1 MAAQNPIKWRIQPD
15 EYNTQML
22 TNYRNVNEGEMKWK
36 EKIKENKRE
45 REREKVT
52 WKLMDRFDK

>member
-36 EKIKENKRE
+36 KKKKKE
-45 REREKVT
+45 REREKVA